1 VPDATASGAGA
12 VATEELAMTDDN
24 TEPGTEVTSGPLRAS
39 VSRVI
44 AADAQQ
50 IFDVLADPSMH
61 HVIDGSGS
69 VRGTR
74 SESRKLVLGER
85 FTTSMR
91 IGVPYLI
98 SNKVVELDEP
108 HRIAWSHIGG
118 WRWRYELE
126 PVEGGTRITETFDGS
141 TARTPLGRLYLER
154 MRWPERNRPNMEKT
168 LARLDALVT
177 NKSQA
182 V

>member
-1 VPDATASGAGA
+1 MADDAR
-12 VATEELAMTDDN
+12 
-24 TEPGTEVTSGPLRAS
+24 EPIDEVGTGPLTVS

-44 AADAQQ
+44 AADPQE

-61 HVIDGSGS
+61 HVIDGSGT

-74 SESRKLVLGER
+74 SDSRKLRLGDR

-108 HRIAWSHIGG
+108 RRIAWSHIAG

-126 PVEGGTRITETFDGS
+126 PVDGGTEVTETFDGS
-141 TARTPLGRLYLER
+141 TARTPVGRLYLER
-154 MRWPERNRPNMEKT
+154 MRWPARNRPNMEKT

-177 NKSQA
+177 NKNQA